1 VARIDPAQGT
11 PAETRS
17 VVVEREVGFP
27 PETVWRALTQPPLIE
42 AWLMQTDFRPVV
54 GHPFEFRA
62 DWGVVDCRVLE
73 VEPNRTLRYTWAAHG
88 LESTVTWTLTPTPAG
103 TRLRMEQAGFRPDQ
117 ERAYHGA
124 VGGWRRFLAALEQ
137 VLERLD

>member
-73 VEPNRTLRYTWAAHG
+73 VVRAGGFPATA
-88 LESTVTWTLTPTPAG
+88 PAG
-103 TRLRMEQAGFRPDQ
+103 RDTKPSLPRYQ
-117 ERAYHGA
+117 
-124 VGGWRRFLAALEQ
+124 
-137 VLERLD
+137 